1 MLERGSLDGSEDVY
15 GVGANPTD
23 VNEDPNRESL
33 LDRSMVDFTENIR
46 QVIRQKNLITN
57 VPEPSVFDAAVEID
71 AEPSEE

>member
-1 MLERGSLDGSEDVY
+1 MLERGSEDVY
-15 GVGANPTD
+15 GVGANPMEVDSD